1 MHPKHYGKTN
11 VLEFIIHLK
20 RSENRNVEYKLDN
33 EVKMKIT
40 FATDL
45 EVDPVEITK
54 ERRKFAGY
62 PSAIHI
68 MSQEK
73 HQDQKNHQDQ
83 EETLMLKKKR
93 KIEESLMLR
102 KERKNEEPIL
112 LKKERKI
119 EKPLMS
125 KFEICEIIRKIY
137 PASDEVIEVYEKGK
151 PRLVSIDI

>member
-1 MHPKHYGKTN
+1 
-11 VLEFIIHLK
+11 
-20 RSENRNVEYKLDN
+20 
-33 EVKMKIT
+33 MKIT

-102 KERKNEEPIL
+102 KERKIEEPIL

-119 EKPLMS
+119 KNPLMC

-151 PRLVSIDI
+151 PRLVSIDILKEFKGDSNVHIPLVLINNSLEKNICFS

>member
-1 MHPKHYGKTN
+1 MFLKDFSVLALHPKHYGKTN

-33 EVKMKIT
+33 KVKMKIT

-93 KIEESLMLR
+93 KIEETLMLKKKRKIEESLMLR
-102 KERKNEEPIL
+102 KERKIEEPIL

-125 KFEICEIIRKIY
+125 KFEI
-137 PASDEVIEVYEKGK
+137 
-151 PRLVSIDI
+151 